1 MYSSDIDRPT
11 QKLSMEK
18 KPLRKRR
25 CFVSNQ
31 SHSTCKLV
39 RFVVAPDNSIVP
51 DLAERLPGRGFW
63 LLSSREVVNTA
74 CSNGLFAKV
83 TGSNVTVRDNLADHV
98 EIQLSQRCLNWL
110 GMARRA
116 GDAVGGFEKVVSFL
130 EANVGSIV
138 FCASDASD
146 GGRRKVLSGAK
157 EAFVVNIFSGA
168 ELGSMF
174 GRKRMVYVAVRQ
186 KLLASRI
193 ITESTRLAGFRIS
206 GTF

>member
-1 MYSSDIDRPT
+1 MYSTDIERQT
-11 QKLSMEK
+11 QNSSIERKSI
-18 KPLRKRR
+18 RKRR

-31 SHSTCKLV
+31 SHPTCKLV

-74 CSNGLFAKV
+74 CSKGLFVKV
-83 TGSNVTVRDNLADHV
+83 TGCTVTVRDDLADNV
-98 EIQLSQRCLNWL
+98 EAQLSQRCLNWL

-116 GDAVGGFEKVVSFL
+116 GDAVGGFGKVVSFL
-130 EANVGSIV
+130 EENVGSIV
-138 FCASDASD
+138 FCASDAAD

-157 EAFVVNIFSGA
+157 ETIVVNIFSGA

-174 GRKRMVYVAVRQ
+174 GRERMVYVAVRQ
-186 KLLASRI
+186 KILASRI
-193 ITESTRLAGFRIS
+193 INESMRLAGFRIS
-206 GTF
+206 GTL